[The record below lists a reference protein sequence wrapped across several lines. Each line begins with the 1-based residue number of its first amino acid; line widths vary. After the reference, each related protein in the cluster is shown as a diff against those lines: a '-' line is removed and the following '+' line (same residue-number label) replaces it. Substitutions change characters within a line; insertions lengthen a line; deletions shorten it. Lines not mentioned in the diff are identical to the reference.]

1 MESRQCANEAEAART
16 NRREVA
22 ERRSECSR
30 EKEGD
35 ADPLREAQD
44 GEFEEVERDVA
55 TEDGINDWR
64 AARVEGDRVLPEA
77 DRLPVRSDLRAN
89 KERHEECADA
99 QDTTPNRGNRAAT
112 TAGVEE
118 VAERL
123 ANAIHTNLSALIHQR
138 LALWSRRPLTRLA
151 WRCATTSCNHGRD
164 PNHQEEEDQRRKGAP
179 RKEGALN
186 L

>member
-1 MESRQCANEAEAART
+1 MESWQRANETKTARSNRWKVAKSCGERPREEKGDT
-16 NRREVA
+16 N
-22 ERRSECSR
+22 
-30 EKEGD
+30 
-35 ADPLREAQD
+35 PLREAQD

-55 TEDGINDWR
+55 TEHGINDWR
-64 AARVEGDRVLPEA
+64 AARVEGDRVLPKA
-77 DRLPVRSDLRAN
+77 DRLPVRSNLRAN
-89 KERHEECADA
+89 EECDEERADA

-112 TAGVEE
+112 SARVEE

-123 ANAIHTNLSALIHQR
+123 ANAIHTNLPALVHQR
-138 LALWSRRPLTRLA
+138 LALWSRRLLTRLA
-151 WRCATTSCNHGRD
+151 WRCATTSCNHRCD